1 MNLGDSFDDILRKL
15 RGQAVVQFGEA
26 RASKLE
32 ESLEETAQQIWQM
45 DQVTPHVDLEP
56 GFYQ

>member
-1 MNLGDSFDDILRKL
+1 MKLGDSFDDILREL
-15 RGQAVVQFGEA
+15 HDRAIVQFGEA
-26 RASKLE
+26 RASQLE
-32 ESLEETAQQIWQM
+32 ESLKETAHQIWQM